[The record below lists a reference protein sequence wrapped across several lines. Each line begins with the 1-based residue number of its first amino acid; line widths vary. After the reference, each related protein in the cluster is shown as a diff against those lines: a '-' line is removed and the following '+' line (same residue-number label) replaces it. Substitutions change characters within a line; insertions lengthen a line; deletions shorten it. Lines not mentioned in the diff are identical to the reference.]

1 VSAAL
6 RMAAVGY
13 ISEPLLLC
21 DTACRCR
28 RPTYVDLDVGQS
40 QITIPGTVA
49 ATPIEHPV
57 CAPPCDEAIMPA
69 PSVTPRAAV
78 IVLGSNLDPA
88 SSLTDSTYRY
98 GWDHSQVSNR
108 NDAYII
114 TVHDDMISDTMAFN
128 VNRSITLVTSRP
140 PTRLWY
146 ADLAVPLSCIAE
158 LVLTHRHMFAAVQ
171 EAGRAI
177 GSVCSQAVRDHRHR

>member
-13 ISEPLLLC
+13 TSEPLMLRA
-21 DTACRCR
+21 TACRYR

-57 CAPPCDEAIMPA
+57 CAPSRDEAIMPA

-78 IVLGSNLDPA
+78 IVLCSNRDPA
-88 SSLTDSTYRY
+88 SSLTDPADRY
-98 GWDHSQVSNR
+98 GWDHSQVSNS
-108 NDAYII
+108 NDACII
-114 TVHDDMISDTMAFN
+114 TVYDDMISDTVAFN

-146 ADLAVPLSCIAE
+146 GPCWSLAV
-158 LVLTHRHMFAAVQ
+158 HR
-171 EAGRAI
+171 
-177 GSVCSQAVRDHRHR
+177 